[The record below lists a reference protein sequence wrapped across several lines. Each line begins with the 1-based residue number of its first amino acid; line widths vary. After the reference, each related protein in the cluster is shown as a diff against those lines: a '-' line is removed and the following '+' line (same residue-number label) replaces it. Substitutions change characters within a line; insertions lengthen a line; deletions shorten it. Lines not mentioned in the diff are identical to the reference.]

1 MENMIFSILLVLMG
15 LFIGIILITIINY
28 VRELSAT
35 RKADKIIETA
45 KLEADKIKRDNML
58 ECKEEA
64 HRMKVELDKEIKER
78 KSEIK
83 DSEERLLTREA
94 SMDRRDQILQN
105 REEMLEEKENNLIS
119 NQKTVQLEQAEVE
132 KIEQEQVD

>member
-1 MENMIFSILLVLMG
+1 MDNIIFSILLVLMG

-28 VRELSAT
+28 IREVSAS
-35 RKADKIIETA
+35 RKAEKIIENA

-64 HRMKVELDKEIKER
+64 HRLKVELDKEIKEK

-83 DSEERLLTREA
+83 ESEERLLTREA
-94 SMDRRDQILQN
+94 NMDRRDQTLQN
-105 REEMLEEKENNLIS
+105 REEMLEEKENNLIYKKRVL
-119 NQKTVQLEQAEVE
+119 N
-132 KIEQEQVD
+132 